1 MTIIQAVILG
11 AIQGVAEF
19 LPVSSSGHLVVLK
32 SIMSLQEV
40 PQLFDI
46 ILHFATLFVVII
58 VFREIIIRLIKVLF
72 RFLTRNLREEDGGDL
87 RLIGI
92 VLLASVFTAA
102 LGFAIEALDMG
113 THPKIVSGLF
123 LLTAAILITTRFT
136 HGTREYADLKVK
148 DGVITGI
155 AQGFAVFPG
164 ISRSGM
170 TIAAALGVG
179 MDRKKAG
186 EFSFILSL
194 PAILGALLL
203 EVKDFGTLLNTVSP
217 LVLGAGF
224 ISAFV
229 VGLFSLI
236 LLLRLIRGGKLYLFS
251 IYLIPLGLLGI
262 IFL

>member
-32 SIMSLQEV
+32 SIMHLQEV
-40 PQLFDI
+40 PRLFDI
-46 ILHFATLFVVII
+46 ILHFATLLVVII
-58 VFREIIIRLIKVLF
+58 VFRETIIRLIKVLI
-72 RFLTRNLREEDGGDL
+72 RFLTRRLKEEDGGDL
-87 RLIGI
+87 KLIGI

-102 LGFAIEALDMG
+102 IGLGIESLDMSN
-113 THPKIVSGLF
+113 HPKLVSGLF
-123 LLTAAILITTRFT
+123 LLTAAILISTKFTR
-136 HGTREYADLKVK
+136 GTRVYSNLKVK

-164 ISRSGM
+164 ISRSGL

-203 EVKDFGTLLNTVSP
+203 EFKDFGELLETSSL

-224 ISAFV
+224 VTSFV

-236 LLLRLIRGGKLYLFS
+236 LLLKLIRGGKLYLFS
-251 IYLIPLGLLGI
+251 IYLIPLGILGI